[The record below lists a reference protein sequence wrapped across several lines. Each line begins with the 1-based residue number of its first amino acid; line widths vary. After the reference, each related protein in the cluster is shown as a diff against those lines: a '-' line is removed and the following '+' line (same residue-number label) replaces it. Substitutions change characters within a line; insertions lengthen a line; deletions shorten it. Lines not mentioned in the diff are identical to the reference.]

1 VMTTFDFMGTPAVLT
16 TDTETIDDR
25 LILAVV
31 SNGQLYG
38 RLWRV
43 APKAKMD
50 DGVLDVGVLTG
61 HRWPTT
67 VRHVV
72 GLTIRQHVKDPNF
85 NLYHTT
91 RLSLDARDPLPV
103 HVDAETIG
111 TTPIEIEIVPRV
123 LTVIVPQDAPQR
135 LFAQDLAE
143 ERTFGRR

>member
-1 VMTTFDFMGTPAVLT
+1 MTTLDFMGTPATLI
-16 TDTETIDDR
+16 TDGETIRDP
-25 LILAVV
+25 LLLAVV

-38 RLWRV
+38 RLWRM

-61 HRWPTT
+61 NRWPTT

-91 RLSLDARDPLPV
+91 HLSLEAKEPLPV

-111 TTPIEIEIVPRV
+111 TTPIEIEVVPRI
-123 LTVIVPQDAPQR
+123 LTVIVPHDAPQR

-143 ERTFGRR
+143 ESYFGNR